1 MINRTMMVSFS
12 NSVPS
17 EKDIN
22 ITINE
27 HCYPQHFLS
36 RKFSILYENNKAC
49 HLIYVQHD
57 FLNAKVKRRHQKY

>member
-12 NSVPS
+12 KSK
-17 EKDIN
+17 KDIN

-27 HCYPQHFLS
+27 HCYPQHFLF
-36 RKFSILYENNKAC
+36 RKFGILYENNNKAC
-49 HLIYVQHD
+49 QLIYVQHD